1 MVRFQKKSVTFHNSS
16 ELLIFS
22 SHSLTFPKA
31 IDCIVFSGLPHISSS
46 SSLVQVS
53 CIAVNQAGSL
63 LASGQT
69 GPLSLV
75 RLWGV
80 ESGRCL
86 ALFKTHS
93 SGLHTLRYP
102 LYSTCLCMY
111 SAVIQYMYVYVNV
124 LCSYSTL

>member
-1 MVRFQKKSVTFHNSS
+1 MVQFQKKELHSIAQS

-22 SHSLTFPKA
+22 SHSLAFPKA

-102 LYSTCLCMY
+102 LYGTCSCMCI
-111 SAVIQYMYVYVNV
+111 AVTQYMYVYVNV

>member
-1 MVRFQKKSVTFHNSS
+1 MLQVLGVSTLSGSTSRQRGSLIKTFSC
-16 ELLIFS
+16 F
-22 SHSLTFPKA
+22 A
-31 IDCIVFSGLPHISSS
+31 
-46 SSLVQVS
+46 QVS
-53 CIAVNQAGSL
+53 CIALNGAGSV

-93 SGLHTLRYP
+93 SGLHTLRYSHTP
-102 LYSTCLCMY
+102 ACCVSSSDTQVRGYCELL
-111 SAVIQYMYVYVNV
+111 V
-124 LCSYSTL
+124 LDPCHKFCSSQWIH